1 MQTNLLEFVC
11 LWWALWGGGEARK
24 LECSK
29 SIKSSCVFKDVRV
42 LLLKE
47 PAAVIV
53 GLRCD
58 CVACRLYFNCEG
70 EPSHCLSFALE
81 DKVCTQAMCCS
92 FCFFSHFLFLLDLRP
107 DIERRKRKQEIKQST
122 IFKKKEDSKEKLARH
137 LAGLAKANSRVSSSM
152 TSVFG
157 DRSSPNVLIGK
168 KGNLQRKDT
177 EQKSSSPE
185 VKLNK
190 EGNDTTDSEM
200 NLGKG
205 GENIVGSKE
214 EPTAS
219 ASSATDDSEVM
230 KDNDNGTE
238 KLKTLAIENDSSAD
252 MQGSFLVVYSSSN
265 DSCTSEED
273 TWIEYYCMFKVYLY
287 LHSFEAEF
295 KTVAL
300 QQNLPKFSSFSWF
313 VHTRRLFPA
322 KIIVW
327 KILVQHSK

>member
-1 MQTNLLEFVC
+1 MACVAT
-11 LWWALWGGGEARK
+11 ALRADFTSTAKESQVIASPSHWK
-24 LECSK
+24 
-29 SIKSSCVFKDVRV
+29 IKSARRPCVV
-42 LLLKE
+42 LS
-47 PAAVIV
+47 V
-53 GLRCD
+53 
-58 CVACRLYFNCEG
+58 
-70 EPSHCLSFALE
+70 SFLI
-81 DKVCTQAMCCS
+81 S
-92 FCFFSHFLFLLDLRP
+92 FFLLDLRP

-273 TWIEYYCMFKVYLY
+273 T
-287 LHSFEAEF
+287 
-295 KTVAL
+295 
-300 QQNLPKFSSFSWF
+300 
-313 VHTRRLFPA
+313 
-322 KIIVW
+322 
-327 KILVQHSK
+327 